1 MNDEAVGR
9 VKETIEAKQGVNK
22 NRVIDNL
29 DDLDREFC
37 QTWDKL
43 LTIYK
48 RIMIRAYD
56 IKEELE
62 RLEQKGENSMRAEQE
77 IKDELRVFETKL
89 ADMELCKHLQERS
102 IKDLKLRIE
111 VIKWTLKGEKNV

>member
-1 MNDEAVGR
+1 MNDEVVGR

-62 RLEQKGENSMRAEQE
+62 RLEQK
-77 IKDELRVFETKL
+77 
-89 ADMELCKHLQERS
+89 ERR
-102 IKDLKLRIE
+102 K
-111 VIKWTLKGEKNV
+111 